1 MSSII
6 RRGTAVGLAAAACA
20 LLAACDDSDLAQGPG
35 RSQQPIS
42 AATLAEMEKLDT
54 TPSAPTL
61 IRTYKKEAELE
72 IWKMKSNGEYALLK
86 TYPMCR
92 WSGQLG
98 PKKREGD
105 MQVPEGFYSIAPGQ
119 MNPNSHYYL
128 AFNVGYP
135 NAYDRSYGRTGGNVM
150 VHGVCSS
157 AGCFSMTDE
166 QVADIYAI
174 ARESFQGGQREIQ
187 LQSYPFHMTAQNM
200 AKFRLDPN
208 IAFWKNLKEGADH
221 FEVTKTEPSVLVCG
235 KRYVFD
241 ATANG
246 EVSGSEP
253 CPALK
258 RDEFGRD
265 GGRREGEQGRS
276 QGRPVGRVRR
286 QAHPHRLRRRRAK
299 SGLRRLQGHERP
311 GRAGEPA
318 AGDRSQR
325 QGEARA
331 GRGEDRRG

>member
-1 MSSII
+1 MNSII
-6 RRGTAVGLAAAACA
+6 RRLAAISLASAACA
-20 LLAACDDSDLAQGPG
+20 LIAGCDDSYLDQGPG
-35 RSQQPIS
+35 RSEQPIS
-42 AATLAEMEKLDT
+42 SATLAEMTKLDT
-54 TPSAPTL
+54 TPSSPTL

-105 MQVPEGFYSIAPGQ
+105 MQVPEGFYPIAPGQ

-135 NAYDRSYGRTGGNVM
+135 NAYDRAYGRTGGNVM

-174 ARESFQGGQREIQ
+174 ARNSFRGGQREIQ
-187 LQSYPFHMTAQNM
+187 LQSYPFHMTAENL

-208 IAFWKNLKEGADH
+208 IDFWKELKNGSDH
-221 FEVTKTEPSVLVCG
+221 FEVTKQEPPVIVCG
-235 KRYVFD
+235 KRYVFG
-241 ATANG
+241 ATA
-246 EVSGSEP
+246 
-253 CPALK
+253 K
-258 RDEFGRD
+258 RR
-265 GGRREGEQGRS
+265 
-276 QGRPVGRVRR
+276 
-286 QAHPHRLRRRRAK
+286 
-299 SGLRRLQGHERP
+299 GLRDRALPGAQARP
-311 GRAGEPA
+311 GCRG
-318 AGDRSQR
+318 
-325 QGEARA
+325 A
-331 GRGEDRRG
+331 GRGEGGKGPG